1 MPARHR
7 SRMRALQVLYQWDL
21 RRQPVEESIDS
32 FYRSLYSAEYE
43 DQPEEEMPPE
53 TDAFMERLVRG
64 TVEKA
69 GEIDLLIGMH
79 SENWR
84 LERMAAVDRN
94 LLRMAVYEMRE
105 VRTPPAVVIDEA
117 LELAH
122 RFSGEDAARFVNGL
136 LDAVRK
142 QSGL

>member
-1 MPARHR
+1 
-7 SRMRALQVLYQWDL
+7 MRALQVLYQWDL
-21 RRQPVEESIDS
+21 RKQPVEESIDS
-32 FYRSLYSAEYE
+32 FYRSLYSTESE
-43 DQPEEEMPPE
+43 DEAKEAAPPAP
-53 TDAFMERLVRG
+53 DVFMEQLVRG

-69 GEIDLLIGMH
+69 SEIDLLIEMH

-94 LLRMAVYEMRE
+94 LLRLAVYEMRE
-105 VRTPPAVVIDEA
+105 IRTPPAVVIDEA

-122 RFSGEDAARFVNGL
+122 RFCGEDAVRFVNGL